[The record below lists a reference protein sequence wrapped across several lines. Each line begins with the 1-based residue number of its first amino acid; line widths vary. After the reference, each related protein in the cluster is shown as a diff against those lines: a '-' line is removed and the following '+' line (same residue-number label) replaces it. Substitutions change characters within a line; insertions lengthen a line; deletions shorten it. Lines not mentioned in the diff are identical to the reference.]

1 MGSSATI
8 SRLNTNKSCQP
19 AKPKCKSYESL
30 LEDKSRK
37 SGSSAKYVVDK
48 DHPSEASDDGSD
60 EEEHPAMVVL
70 SEKASDDVYKVGC
83 FFVSNFKLGRKF
95 HFTGN

>member
-30 LEDKSRK
+30 LEDSQDKSRK
-37 SGSSAKYVVDK
+37 SSAKYVVEN
-48 DHPSEASDDGSD
+48 DHHSEASDAASD
-60 EEEHPAMVVL
+60 EEVVL

-83 FFVSNFKLGRKF
+83 FLVSNFKLGRKF